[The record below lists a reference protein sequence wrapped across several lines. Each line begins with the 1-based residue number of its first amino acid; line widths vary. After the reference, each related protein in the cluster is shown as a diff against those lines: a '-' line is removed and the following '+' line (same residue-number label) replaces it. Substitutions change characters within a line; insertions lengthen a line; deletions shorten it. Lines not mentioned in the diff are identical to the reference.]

1 MSHALRHDEMK
12 FIPDPGITGFAMA
25 PILTSDDVLVKF
37 WRIPAGWSVADVGV
51 EENLHFHRRASEY
64 AAVLDGDFP
73 HIEYDCASDSL
84 RRIRFGAGD
93 LMIRPPGSLHGLHQ
107 EMSVLRDCTMLYWNT
122 GPGTSLLDANYA
134 NETTD
139 VSDDL
144 PRWRP
149 ELNDR
154 CRITRV
160 DLARTAASTATGA
173 PAGSSPARQVYSQP
187 GEAFEVAVVPLR
199 AGERRRVRD
208 LAGTRP
214 LLTFLWSGHCHSA
227 ASDATRTTDLPR
239 WSLLLDGD
247 GGIGEDD
254 WITADEDACWLQV
267 LRP

>member
-1 MSHALRHDEMK
+1 MGRALRYDDMQ
-12 FIPDPGITGFAMA
+12 FIPDTGITGFGMA
-25 PILTSDDVLVKF
+25 PIITTDAVLVKF
-37 WRIPAGWSVADVGV
+37 WRIPAGWSLADVGV
-51 EENLHFHRRASEY
+51 EQNLHFHRRASEY

-107 EMSVLRDCTMLYWNT
+107 EMSVQHTCTMLYWNT

-134 NETTD
+134 TETID
-139 VSDDL
+139 VSDDRQ
-144 PRWRP
+144 RWRP

-160 DLARTAASTATGA
+160 DLAGEPAGDA
-173 PAGSSPARQVYSQP
+173 PAPQRYSQP
-187 GEAFEVAVVPLR
+187 DEAFDVTLVRLR
-199 AGERRRVRD
+199 RGTRCRVRD
-208 LAGTRP
+208 LMGARP
-214 LLTFLWSGHCHSA
+214 LLTFLWSGHCRSVT
-227 ASDATRTTDLPR
+227 SDAQRSTALPR

-247 GGIGEDD
+247 GSIGEDD

>member
-1 MSHALRHDEMK
+1 
-12 FIPDPGITGFAMA
+12 
-25 PILTSDDVLVKF
+25 
-37 WRIPAGWSVADVGV
+37 
-51 EENLHFHRRASEY
+51 
-64 AAVLDGDFP
+64 VLDGDFP

-107 EMSVLRDCTMLYWNT
+107 DMSVLRDCTMLYWNT

-160 DLARTAASTATGA
+160 DFAPTAASTS
-173 PAGSSPARQVYSQP
+173 AGDPPVRQCFSQP
-187 GEAFEVAVVPLR
+187 GEAFEVTLLPLR
-199 AGERRRVRD
+199 AGERRRVHD
-208 LAGTRP
+208 LMGARP
-214 LLTFLWSGHCHSA
+214 LLTFLWSGHCRSVT
-227 ASDATRTTDLPR
+227 SDAQRSTALPR

-247 GGIGEDD
+247 GSIGEDD